1 MKVTTET
8 VRALLALQ
16 ELEVPEAEIDNITT
30 RLTTWLQAMDEVES
44 QMGHLLD
51 DEDPIPPVFPREEY

>member
-8 VRALLALQ
+8 VRALLALR

-30 RLTTWLQAMDEVES
+30 RLATWLQAMDEVES

-51 DEDPIPPVFPREEY
+51 GEDPIPPLLPREEY